1 MVGHLE
7 VGQGGVAASL
17 VASRGNAGSWT
28 VRDPGTTASSI
39 RHRSIASRAASASA
53 PRGMMEM
60 MSTPAL
66 LVMYPGLEGQLFDPA
81 ARSRL
86 GHVVDL
92 ASDAAVVDLASLD
105 GLGDVEVLVTGWGCP
120 PLDADALDRLSSLQ
134 LVAHAAGTVRGI
146 VTDAFWERGVTITS
160 AAAANAVP
168 VAEFTFA
175 AIVMLGKDVFGIR
188 DRHRQARGTT
198 GVVDPASVGNR
209 GLRIGIIGA
218 STIGRLVAERLR
230 TLDVEVVVSDPYL
243 DDAGASALGVV
254 ALGLDDLLA
263 TSDMVS
269 VHAPALPSTHHLLDA
284 AALARMR
291 DGARGSLVD
300 TAALEAELV
309 SGRLNAF
316 IDTPDPEPLPAESP
330 LYDLPNVV
338 LTPHIA
344 GSLGNE
350 VGRMG
355 ELAVTEVE
363 RFVAGEA
370 PLHPVTRTDLDR
382 IA

>member
-1 MVGHLE
+1 MPT
-7 VGQGGVAASL
+7 S
-17 VASRGNAGSWT
+17 
-28 VRDPGTTASSI
+28 
-39 RHRSIASRAASASA
+39 
-53 PRGMMEM
+53 
-60 MSTPAL
+60 AL
-66 LVMYPGLEGQLFDPA
+66 LVMYPGLEDQLFDPV

-86 GHVVDL
+86 DHVVEL
-92 ASDAAVVDLASLD
+92 ASDVAVVDLEGLD
-105 GLGDVEVLVTGWGCP
+105 GLGGVEVLVTGWGCP
-120 PLDADALDRLSSLQ
+120 PLDADALDRLPSLQ
-134 LVAHAAGTVRGI
+134 LVTHAAGTVKGL
-146 VTDAFWERGVTITS
+146 VTDALWDRDVTVTS

-168 VAEFTFA
+168 AAEFTFA

-198 GVVDPASVGNR
+198 SVVDHASVGNR

-218 STIGRLVAERLR
+218 STIGRLVVERLR
-230 TLDVEVVVSDPYL
+230 TLDVEVVVSAPYL
-243 DDAGASALGVV
+243 DDAGASALRVV
-254 ALGLDDLLA
+254 ALGFDELLA
-263 TSDMVS
+263 TSDIVS
-269 VHAPALPSTHHLLDA
+269 VHAPALPSTHHMLDA

-291 DGARGSLVD
+291 DGAWLLNTARGSLVD

-350 VGRMG
+350 VGRLG

-363 RFVAGEA
+363 RFVTGQP
-370 PLHPVTRTDLDR
+370 PLHPVTRKDLGR

>member
-1 MVGHLE
+1 VK
-7 VGQGGVAASL
+7 
-17 VASRGNAGSWT
+17 
-28 VRDPGTTASSI
+28 
-39 RHRSIASRAASASA
+39 
-53 PRGMMEM
+53 
-60 MSTPAL
+60 
-66 LVMYPGLEGQLFDPA
+66 GL
-81 ARSRL
+81 
-86 GHVVDL
+86 
-92 ASDAAVVDLASLD
+92 
-105 GLGDVEVLVTGWGCP
+105 
-120 PLDADALDRLSSLQ
+120 
-134 LVAHAAGTVRGI
+134 
-146 VTDAFWERGVTITS
+146 VTDALWERGVTVTS

-198 GVVDPASVGNR
+198 SVVDRTPVGNR

-218 STIGRLVAERLR
+218 SMIGRLVVERLR

-263 TSDMVS
+263 TSDVVS

-291 DGARGSLVD
+291 DGAWLINTARGTLVD

-309 SGRLNAF
+309 SGRLSAL
-316 IDTPDPEPLPAESP
+316 IDTPDPEPLPSGSP

-350 VGRMG
+350 VGRLG

-363 RFVAGEA
+363 RFVAGQP
-370 PLHPVTRTDLDR
+370 PLHPVTREDLGR